1 MSTRKPRKPSGRI
14 AFDERGNAT
23 WEWQGETGQFDRDID
38 TQRLKTIGSDLSC
51 DGDELHDPA
60 SPHDPYNR
68 STLPADGRSLQRKRT
83 LDDLR
88 KLSEEIKAAREKKD
102 RGSQ

>member
-23 WEWQGETGQFDRDID
+23 WEGQGETGQFDRNID
-38 TQRLKTIGSDLSC
+38 TQRLKTLGSDLSC

-60 SPHDPYNR
+60 PPHDPYN
-68 STLPADGRSLQRKRT
+68 SSALPADAQPRPRKRS

-88 KLSEEIKAAREKKD
+88 RLSEEIKAAREKQGRK
-102 RGSQ
+102 

>member
-1 MSTRKPRKPSGRI
+1 MNTRKPRKPSGRI

-38 TQRLKTIGSDLSC
+38 TQRLKTLGSDLSC

-60 SPHDPYNR
+60 PPHDPYN
-68 STLPADGRSLQRKRT
+68 SSALPADAQPRPRKRS

-88 KLSEEIKAAREKKD
+88 RLSEEIKAAREKQGRK
-102 RGSQ
+102 